1 MNVRA
6 LHFSLLTVA
15 IASILIVGCGSAE
28 YSALPDTSPK
38 EYRSRLS
45 HVHVTIADLE
55 SDVTAEV
62 EFGKEVGARILGTYR
77 PLNDPELNRY
87 VNLVG
92 RSVALHASRPEL
104 EFRFQVLD
112 SDTINAFAA
121 PGGYIFITTGALQM
135 MSDEA
140 QLAAVLAHE
149 IAHVTEKHI
158 VNELGIR
165 GVDDSP
171 VTGLSRLLGAGS
183 DPIRVAFA
191 QAVDQAVDILFTYGL
206 KQEDEFEAD
215 YIGTLLL
222 AQTGYEATAMLRY
235 LESIAEIKG
244 EALEVI
250 DRTHPAMDARFSALR
265 EIIDLYDL
273 AELDNPIMKERFES
287 HVKIIHN

>member
-287 HVKIIHN
+287 HVKIIRN

>member
-77 PLNDPELNRY
+77 PLNNPELNHY

-121 PGGYIFITTGALQM
+121 PGGYIFITTGALRM

-273 AELDNPIMKERFES
+273 AELDNPTMKERFES
-287 HVKIIHN
+287 HVKIIRN